1 MNFYEFDNF
10 SRNPSVT
17 EQETVAFSRVLSVF
31 QNKTCVFMHF
41 LDSLCL
47 YSWVW
52 SNSQKCNI
60 KDRILHST
68 LDYHCWSRTSK
79 RLHIWN
85 NFQFQVQRQEETLEA
100 HQVEVVRSANED
112 VSSCIPYVQRWTN
125 VSSNNNLLSKNKS
138 ELLAKIMKRRNN
150 FKVLYRRLLAIFFS
164 WRAII
169 CQQKQIFLFSSFV
182 WHWICF
188 FSRSS
193 HQINERSRSGEG
205 FFDDDGSLKVKTQEK
220 KNWGNFYKTKLEVWK
235 GSVFLKGGGGWY
247 FFNFFFQCIFS
258 ILSRNRVVEVV
269 VVFNSFL
276 LKLFIHLKICFFFGV
291 FDVMIMM
298 IRSVTG

>member
-17 EQETVAFSRVLSVF
+17 DQETVAFSRVLSVF

-112 VSSCIPYVQRWTN
+112 VSSCIPNVQRWTN
-125 VSSNNNLLSKNKS
+125 VSSNDNLLSKNKS

-169 CQQKQIFLFSSFV
+169 CQQKQIFFVLIVCVTLDLLF
-182 WHWICF
+182 
-188 FSRSS
+188 
-193 HQINERSRSGEG
+193 
-205 FFDDDGSLKVKTQEK
+205 
-220 KNWGNFYKTKLEVWK
+220 
-235 GSVFLKGGGGWY
+235 
-247 FFNFFFQCIFS
+247 
-258 ILSRNRVVEVV
+258 
-269 VVFNSFL
+269 
-276 LKLFIHLKICFFFGV
+276 
-291 FDVMIMM
+291 
-298 IRSVTG
+298 